1 MSKNDQADLQ
11 DRSTRSGS
19 IDWSEQVEKE
29 KGQNLL
35 NK

>member
-1 MSKNDQADLQ
+1 MSQNDKADLQ
-11 DRSTRSGS
+11 DRSKRSGS
-19 IDWSEQVEKE
+19 IDWSEQDEKE